1 MAMRVHFQQ
10 IYDHDRNRVRETCR
24 LNNTAAVDGACN
36 LMVEVLVIAN
46 VNFRRQL
53 SNLKGSY
60 LIGR

>member
-1 MAMRVHFQQ
+1 MAIRVHFQQ

-24 LNNTAAVDGACN
+24 LNNTAVVDGACN

-46 VNFRRQL
+46 INFRKQL
-53 SNLKGSY
+53 SNLKDSY

>member
-10 IYDHDRNRVRETCR
+10 IYDHNKNKVREACR
-24 LNNTAAVDGACN
+24 LNNTAAFDGARN
-36 LMVEVLVIAN
+36 LMVEVLVIVN

-53 SNLKGSY
+53 SNLKDSY